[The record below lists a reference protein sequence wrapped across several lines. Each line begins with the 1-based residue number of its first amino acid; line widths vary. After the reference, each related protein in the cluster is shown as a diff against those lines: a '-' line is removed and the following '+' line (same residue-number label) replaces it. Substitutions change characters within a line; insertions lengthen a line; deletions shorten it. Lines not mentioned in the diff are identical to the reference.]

1 LKVLSTLV
9 VIQFLV
15 SSIPYPSCF
24 GFKLNTFVE
33 RKECVNVSSNDT
45 FTPFD
50 ESKVFSPNHGV
61 LVGNRKTFEN
71 KIQ

>member
-1 LKVLSTLV
+1 MWLKVLSTLV

-50 ESKVFSPNHGV
+50 
-61 LVGNRKTFEN
+61 
-71 KIQ
+71 